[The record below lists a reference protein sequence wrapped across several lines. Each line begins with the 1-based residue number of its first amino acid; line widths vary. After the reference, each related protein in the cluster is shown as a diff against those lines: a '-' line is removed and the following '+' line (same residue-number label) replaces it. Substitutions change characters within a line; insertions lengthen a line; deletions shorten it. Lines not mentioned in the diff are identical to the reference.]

1 MNPPKKNIKYLKQ
14 IQKLKHEKDTAEEVM
29 KVLCKANFNKIQI
42 STAAN
47 KETQLQKLNSTL
59 KKEKIMKNIIAKDD
73 IELKG
78 QSQTLHTK
86 PRKV

>member
-29 KVLCKANFNKIQI
+29 KTLCKVNFNKIQI
-42 STAAN
+42 STATD

-59 KKEKIMKNIIAKDD
+59 KKEKIMKNIIPKDE
-73 IELKG
+73 IELKA
-78 QSQTLHTK
+78 QSQTLQTK